1 VSKIKGSYKRIK
13 QIEAIQ
19 PIKQRWCSITLGTLD
34 TYNFRH
40 FQSGFTL
47 AEILIAI
54 FIFAVV
60 LTTIYTSYTGTFRVV
75 DETESQAEIYRMA
88 RIAMERMVEDLASTY
103 VPKSQ
108 GNGQSEENS
117 LQYFQFVGKDQ
128 EIKGRHADTLRFISR
143 AYLNLS
149 GDDQDTGK
157 TEIGY
162 YVKESEEG
170 EDFVLYRS
178 DRPMF
183 EKGFLLEEASD
194 GLALCEGLVSVNFTY
209 YEEKGEPL
217 ENWDSTSEKHKDTIP
232 RIVSV
237 LLEFVNPLNPE
248 TPLRFMTSV
257 FLPTEMGQL

>member
-1 VSKIKGSYKRIK
+1 MNPTNSTNTSN
-13 QIEAIQ
+13 
-19 PIKQRWCSITLGTLD
+19 P
-34 TYNFRH
+34 
-40 FQSGFTL
+40 SGFTL

-75 DETESQAEIYRMA
+75 NETESQAEIYRMA
-88 RIAMERMVEDLASTY
+88 RIAMKRMVEDLESTY
-103 VPKSQ
+103 VPKRE
-108 GNGQSEENS
+108 GNPQSEEDPMQS
-117 LQYFQFVGKDQ
+117 FQFVGKDQ
-128 EIKGRHADTLRFISR
+128 EIKGRYADTLRFISR
-143 AYLNLS
+143 AHINLS
-149 GDDQDTGK
+149 GDDEDTGK

-162 YVKESEEG
+162 YVKENEEG

-183 EKGFLLEEASD
+183 EDGFLFEENFD
-194 GLALCEGLVSVNFTY
+194 GLVLCEGLASVNFTY

-232 RIVSV
+232 RMVSV
-237 LLEFVNPLNPE
+237 LLEFVNPLSSE

-257 FLPTEMGQL
+257 FLPIERGQV

>member
-1 VSKIKGSYKRIK
+1 MERNGANRK
-13 QIEAIQ
+13 QYSNT
-19 PIKQRWCSITLGTLD
+19 PILQYPQK
-34 TYNFRH
+34 N
-40 FQSGFTL
+40 SGFTL

-60 LTTIYTSYTGTFRVV
+60 LTMIYTSYTGTFRVV

-88 RIAMERMVEDLASTY
+88 RIAMERMVEDLESTY
-103 VPKSQ
+103 VPKRE
-108 GNGQSEENS
+108 GNTKSEEDPMQS
-117 LQYFQFVGKDQ
+117 FQFVGKDQ
-128 EIKGRHADTLRFISR
+128 EIKGRYADTLRFISR

-149 GDDQDTGK
+149 GDDEDTGK

-162 YVKESEEG
+162 YVKENEEG

-183 EKGFLLEEASD
+183 KEGFLFEEDSD
-194 GLALCEGLVSVNFTY
+194 GLVLCEGLVSVNFTY

-217 ENWDSTSEKHKDTIP
+217 ENWDSTSEEHKDTIP

-237 LLEFVNPLNPE
+237 LLEFVNPLNSE

-257 FLPTEMGQL
+257 SLPIERGQL